1 MRSLAETELHTGDE
15 AAGDGAGSHDRVTHS
30 TASRSNEAYGDPA
43 VLQPIAHPIAHPI
56 AAVGGA
62 LSSPLDLERAD
73 RELQQATRPFAQQS
87 PARSWW
93 HIGSTFAL
101 LVGAL
106 AGALLAPWW
115 PVRLLASAL
124 GALLLVRTFILYH
137 DFMHGAIL
145 PGSAFARAIFYT
157 YAAVNLTPPRSWR
170 DSHNFHHANVG
181 RIANSNVGAFPLMTT
196 EMWSKAS
203 PMERKRYRVIRHP
216 ATILCAYLTI
226 FFFSVTLLPLLR
238 RPSRY
243 WDSALAL
250 LAHGAALAAL
260 WLFAGFEGVFFALLL
275 PMTMAAALGGYLF
288 YAQHSFPGMRILP
301 DGEWTAYRASLAS
314 SSYLRLGSVLRWF
327 TGNIGF
333 HHVHHLNSLIPFYR
347 LPDAMAAI
355 PELQHP
361 SVTTLSPRAI
371 AACFRANLWDDA
383 SGRMIGYRE
392 AEQWHP
398 FD

>member
-1 MRSLAETELHTGDE
+1 MEVE
-15 AAGDGAGSHDRVTHS
+15 V
-30 TASRSNEAYGDPA
+30 
-43 VLQPIAHPIAHPI
+43 
-56 AAVGGA
+56 
-62 LSSPLDLERAD
+62 EREG

-87 PARSWW
+87 PARSWL
-93 HIGSTFAL
+93 HVASTFAL
-101 LVGAL
+101 LACAL
-106 AGALLAPWW
+106 AAAAIAPWW
-115 PVRLLASAL
+115 PLRLAASIL
-124 GALLLVRTFILYH
+124 GALMLVRTFILYH

-145 PGSAFARAIFYT
+145 PSSKPARAIFYA

-181 RIANSNVGAFPLMTT
+181 RIPDSNVGAFPLMTA
-196 EMWSKAS
+196 EMWRAAS
-203 PMERKRYRVIRHP
+203 PGERMRYRVIRHP
-216 ATILCAYLTI
+216 LTILSAYLTI

-250 LAHGAALAAL
+250 LAHGTAITAL
-260 WLFAGFEGVFFALLL
+260 WLLGGFETVFFALLL

-301 DGEWTAYRASLAS
+301 DAEWTAYRASLVS
-314 SSYLRLGSVLRWF
+314 SSYLKTGSVLRWF

-347 LPDAMAAI
+347 LPDAMAAM

-361 SVTTLSPRAI
+361 TVTTLRPRAI
-371 AACFRANLWDDA
+371 AACFRANLWDEA
-383 SGRMIGYRE
+383 SARMIDYRE
-392 AEQWHP
+392 AGASHGQP
-398 FD
+398 